1 MPEYDALHTD
11 AHRVNAFAAGH
22 VFTAVELNKLHY
34 APPGT
39 ERWATFEVV
48 ARSRGKELCVGL
60 REAGF
65 TVCGANPFCPA
76 CAAAGKPAG
85 DANSSW
91 FPSAHSSPRAIWP
104 RVAHDPP
111 AIVDVVSASGV
122 VLITLQRIMDGALRE
137 LLPGAAVPRESL
149 LTLRREDGAAMAFVC
164 KEDST
169 RTVQAL
175 GYEPGGRLLLGQW
188 TESSSPDPLY
198 EYAAF
203 RARVLDLLNAD
214 PLGMLSK
221 PICELLL
228 EPRWFNGV
236 GNYLRAEIL
245 HRAGVPPFESAKV
258 VLTAAREAACGGS
271 SSLSSPDQAPERAP
285 EREPERVPGRE
296 PGREWGATAA
306 GAAAGTAAV
315 TVTDGEPQDVLS
327 MTRDILCESICV
339 RDADWLHWL
348 QCYDGPARSPR
359 WHAERVAGH
368 QVPTGPAGFAG
379 QLGSKSEKDGKGRQI
394 FYRGPRGPLGN
405 VGFTQ
410 HQLSW
415 REQRQPQQQH
425 QEQEQEQEHEPPQPP
440 QPPQPHSPQPPA
452 PAPATNEAAGEPP
465 PSKRARLEEETVPNM
480 AVGPCE
486 PPPSK
491 RARLVEETVPNMAVG
506 PSVSTAVS
514 PGVLLRLDELASC
527 APGSSVRVLGKV
539 LRIEHEDG
547 WRAVIELHQ
556 ARLTVDLSHLPMD
569 GHAFH
574 KGDLFQFLGE
584 LLVDEHGSLLLRA
597 RIARSFQGVD
607 VGLYERAV
615 EVKRAFLQQVP
626 G

>member
-1 MPEYDALHTD
+1 
-11 AHRVNAFAAGH
+11 
-22 VFTAVELNKLHY
+22 
-34 APPGT
+34 
-39 ERWATFEVV
+39 
-48 ARSRGKELCVGL
+48 
-60 REAGF
+60 
-65 TVCGANPFCPA
+65 
-76 CAAAGKPAG
+76 
-85 DANSSW
+85 
-91 FPSAHSSPRAIWP
+91 
-104 RVAHDPP
+104 
-111 AIVDVVSASGV
+111 
-122 VLITLQRIMDGALRE
+122 MDGALRE

-285 EREPERVPGRE
+285 REPERVPGRE

-315 TVTDGEPQDVLS
+315 TVTDGGNGYGRWLRTRASAAAVTVTDREPQDVLS
-327 MTRDILCESICV
+327 MTRDILRESICV

-465 PSKRARLEEETVPNM
+465 PSKRARLEEEAIPN
-480 AVGPCE
+480 
-486 PPPSK
+486 K
-491 RARLVEETVPNMAVG
+491 AVG

-539 LRIEHEDG
+539 VRIEHEDG
-547 WRAVIELHQ
+547 WRAIIELHQ
-556 ARLTVDLSHLPMD
+556 ARLTVDLSHLPTD
-569 GHAFH
+569 GHVFH
-574 KGDLFQFLGE
+574 KDDLFQFLGE
-584 LLVDEHGSLLLRA
+584 PLVDEHGSRLLRA

-615 EVKRAFLQQVP
+615 EVKRAFLQQVDRAC
-626 G
+626 

>member
-1 MPEYDALHTD
+1 
-11 AHRVNAFAAGH
+11 
-22 VFTAVELNKLHY
+22 
-34 APPGT
+34 
-39 ERWATFEVV
+39 
-48 ARSRGKELCVGL
+48 
-60 REAGF
+60 
-65 TVCGANPFCPA
+65 
-76 CAAAGKPAG
+76 
-85 DANSSW
+85 
-91 FPSAHSSPRAIWP
+91 
-104 RVAHDPP
+104 
-111 AIVDVVSASGV
+111 
-122 VLITLQRIMDGALRE
+122 MDGALRE
-137 LLPGAAVPRESL
+137 YLPGAAVPHESL
-149 LTLRREDGAAMAFVC
+149 LTLRRDDGAAMAFVR

-258 VLTAAREAACGGS
+258 VLTAAREAAREAARHAATAAGDS
-271 SSLSSPDQAPERAP
+271 SSLSSPDQAPDRAP
-285 EREPERVPGRE
+285 DRAPGR
-296 PGREWGATAA
+296 GWGVTAA

-315 TVTDGEPQDVLS
+315 TAMDGEPQDVLS
-327 MTRDILCESICV
+327 MTRDVLRESLCV
-339 RDADWLHWL
+339 GDADWLAWL

-368 QVPTGPAGFAG
+368 QVPAGPAGFAG

-415 REQRQPQQQH
+415 REQRQQHASAHHGAGGASSHQQQ
-425 QEQEQEQEHEPPQPP
+425 QQQQQLEEEQQQ
-440 QPPQPHSPQPPA
+440 QPPQPHSPQTPA

-465 PSKRARLEEETVPNM
+465 PSKRARLEEEH
-480 AVGPCE
+480 
-486 PPPSK
+486 
-491 RARLVEETVPNMAVG
+491 MAVG
-506 PSVSTAVS
+506 PSVSTAVC

-539 LRIEHEDG
+539 VRIEHEDG

-556 ARLTVDLSHLPMD
+556 TRLTVDLSHLPTD
-569 GHAFH
+569 GHVFH
-574 KGDLFQFLGE
+574 KEDLFQFLGE
-584 LLVDEHGSLLLRA
+584 LLVDEHGSRLLRA

-615 EVKRAFLQQVP
+615 EVKRAFLQQVDRA
-626 G
+626 